1 MQPAQ
6 ATLIDEKGRL
16 WDAGSRLLRQSLYL
30 EGVEGD
36 IQPAL
41 IDNLGFVGLSA
52 RSGRI
57 IVRFNPKA
65 VSKAAMAALYYWL
78 SAHRTTRVCLAYA
91 RSKGEQRYE
100 IFASAR
106 AALLRMEA
114 VLDREHRLQWSPL
127 FWAQPGM
134 LDALP
139 QHPFGALFDYWRAT
153 GGAYTESEYLPL
165 LNQFAGDRCVVFEP
179 RPEGGFS
186 FARAGQGLDIPDE
199 PARRALGG
207 SRLDDISDQE
217 YAAWVADFYSEAL
230 QSQEPRCDHICA
242 YINWPSAGRVER
254 KYTRLILP
262 CRAEDG
268 RQLLLGISGPFA
280 GDRLA
285 QPA

>member
-1 MQPAQ
+1 MRRAQ

-16 WDAGSRLLRQSLYL
+16 WDAGSRLLRQSLHL

-36 IQPAL
+36 IQSAL

-52 RSGRI
+52 RGGRI
-57 IVRFNPKA
+57 IVRFSPRA
-65 VSKAAMAALYYWL
+65 VSTAAVGALYYWL
-78 SAHRTTRVCLAYA
+78 SAHNSTRICLAYA
-91 RSKGEQRYE
+91 PSKSEQRYE

-114 VLDREHRLQWSPL
+114 LLDREHQLHWRPL
-127 FWAQPGM
+127 YWAQPGL

-139 QHPFGALFDYWRAT
+139 RHPFGALFDYWRAT
-153 GGAYTESEYLPL
+153 GGAYTEGEYLPL
-165 LNQFAGDRCVVFEP
+165 LNRFAGDRCVVFEP

-186 FARAGQGLDIPDE
+186 FERAGGGLDIPDE
-199 PARRALGG
+199 PAHRALGG

-217 YAAWVADFYSEAL
+217 YAAWVSDFYSAAL
-230 QSQEPRCDHICA
+230 ESQEPRCDHICA
-242 YINWPSAGRVER
+242 YINWPQAGRVER

-262 CRAEDG
+262 CRASDG

-280 GDRLA
+280 GDPLA